1 MKYLLLCMF
10 LIPLIFM
17 SLGPILFRRD
27 KHNKAEWTKP
37 ADGTEK

>member
-10 LIPLIFM
+10 LIPIIFM

-27 KHNKAEWTKP
+27 KRKGEKWTLP
-37 ADGTEK
+37 EDEK